1 MHQFSIHAPDG
12 EHLGFLVML
21 ADDETA
27 PHPEADSSPCK
38 SNPPRKTPRSPALP
52 KRKRSIGK
60 PPATTSASAT
70 KTATTAPT
78 SAKNGSS
85 SAANTTNSKT

>member
-27 PHPEADSSPCK
+27 PHPESGQLALQIQ
-38 SNPPRKTPRSPALP
+38 PA
-52 KRKRSIGK
+52 
-60 PPATTSASAT
+60 AT

-85 SAANTTNSKT
+85 SAANTTNSTT